1 MKSTVRHL
9 LFLIQIFLSIPTA
22 ASAQGSKA
30 DVEEANPVP
39 NLKWTPT
46 GRIAVDAATFITPD
60 KRFEDGITLMDARI
74 GFKVG
79 YGMFSGK
86 AELAFVNEKVTLKDT
101 YIRTTFE
108 DGLYLQVGNFYA
120 PYGQNIQDSSN
131 KSLMMRPRSCE
142 TFTPHRMLG
151 VMGSMCRNQWHAAAG
166 IAAESKASVLSP
178 DKSKGQGWGFYTRVV
193 YRPFISA
200 GNILHF
206 GLSGAV
212 ATPEY
217 NADPELNH
225 HSFTLR
231 TYFPS
236 RVSRIVSAEAV
247 IDNARSM
254 LSFTPEIIAARGHI
268 AFESQFYFN
277 HVNRKESPEYNAYG
291 AYATI
296 SGIIIGND
304 YAYSSDESRLATLS
318 PKSLELALNY
328 SYTNLSDSNSGIR
341 GGRTSDVSATISWHI
356 NPYIIWRLYGSY
368 THAFDRADVPAV
380 DVTTLQTRFQ
390 ILF

>member
-1 MKSTVRHL
+1 MKSTIRHL
-9 LFLIQIFLSIPTA
+9 LLLLQISIFIPTA
-22 ASAQGSKA
+22 TSAQESTKDIVA
-30 DVEEANPVP
+30 ENPAP

-60 KRFEDGITLMDARI
+60 NRFEDGITLMDARI
-74 GFKVG
+74 GFKVV
-79 YGMFSGK
+79 YGMFLGK
-86 AELAFVNEKVTLKDT
+86 AELAFVNEKVTLKDA
-101 YIRTTFE
+101 YIRATFSP
-108 DGLYLQVGNFYA
+108 GLYLQVGNFFA
-120 PYGQNIQDSSN
+120 PYGQQIQDSAN
-131 KSLMMRPRSCE
+131 KSLMMRPRACE
-142 TFTPHRMLG
+142 TFTPSRVLG
-151 VMGSMCRNQWHAAAG
+151 VMGAICRNEWHAAAG

-178 DKSKGQGWGFYTRVV
+178 DKSKGQGWSFYTRLV
-193 YRPFISA
+193 YRPFRSN
-200 GNILHF
+200 GNILHV

-217 NADPELNH
+217 NVKPELNH

-236 RVSRIVSAEAV
+236 RVSRIVAAEAV
-247 IDNARSM
+247 VDNARSM
-254 LSFTPEIIAARGHI
+254 LSFTPEIVAARGRM
-268 AFESQFYFN
+268 AFETQAYFN
-277 HVNRKESPEYNAYG
+277 HVIRKESPDYQAYG

-304 YAYSSDESRLATLS
+304 YAYSSSESRLATPS

-328 SYTNLSDSNSGIR
+328 SYTNLSDGSCGIR
-341 GGRTSDVSATISWHI
+341 GGRTNDVSATLSWHI
-356 NPYIIWRLYGSY
+356 NPYIIWRLCGSY
-368 THAFDRADVPAV
+368 THTFDRSDVSAT